1 MTYLLL
7 VPVISG
13 WRERGSTLGWPE
25 TKDSNSEGDFEEIKC
40 VVAR

>member
-1 MTYLLL
+1 MTCLL
-7 VPVISG
+7 VSMILG

-25 TKDSNSEGDFEEIKC
+25 TKDSDSEGNFKEIKG